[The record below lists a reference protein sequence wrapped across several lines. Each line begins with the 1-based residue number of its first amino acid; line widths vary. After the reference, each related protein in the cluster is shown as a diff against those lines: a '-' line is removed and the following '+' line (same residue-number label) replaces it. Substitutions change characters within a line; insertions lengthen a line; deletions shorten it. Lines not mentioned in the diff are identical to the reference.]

1 MRRRLE
7 KKYNIKSKS
16 FDTVIEELK
25 LKDLDIK
32 AAAQKIKQFT
42 ERNKQYRKPE
52 CL

>member
-7 KKYNIKSKS
+7 KKYKIKSKS

-25 LKDLDIK
+25 QDII